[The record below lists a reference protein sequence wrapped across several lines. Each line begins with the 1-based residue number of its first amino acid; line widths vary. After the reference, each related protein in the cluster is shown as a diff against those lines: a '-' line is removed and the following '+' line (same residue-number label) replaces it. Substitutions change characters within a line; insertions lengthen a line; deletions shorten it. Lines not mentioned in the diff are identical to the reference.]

1 MNLRMNKV
9 EEKIKQAI
17 DKWNVTSGKREGV
30 QVGPSIAAETEEQKK
45 SRELAEKKKAEEEAE
60 RITAANLKKLEEE
73 HQRELDEFI
82 MQQERNKQ
90 EDAQQDELDRIDE
103 ERMIFEQEQIR

>member
-30 QVGPSIAAETEEQKK
+30 QVGPSIAAETEEQKN
-45 SRELAEKKKAEEEAE
+45 SREQAEKK
-60 RITAANLKKLEEE
+60 
-73 HQRELDEFI
+73 
-82 MQQERNKQ
+82 
-90 EDAQQDELDRIDE
+90 
-103 ERMIFEQEQIR
+103 